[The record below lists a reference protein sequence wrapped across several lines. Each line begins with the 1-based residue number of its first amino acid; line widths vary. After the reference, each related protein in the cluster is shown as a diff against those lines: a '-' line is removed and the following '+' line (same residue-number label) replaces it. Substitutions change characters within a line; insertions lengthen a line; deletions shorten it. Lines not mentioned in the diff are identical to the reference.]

1 MDLKDLLNNPRK
13 FVLKFAPAIWVII
26 FIYITVIIVGSEKTT
41 TEKLETLAGTYLA
54 LGLMYAINWYYLKST
69 QDK

>member
-1 MDLKDLLNNPRK
+1 MDPKGLFINQRK
-13 FVLKFAPAIWVII
+13 FVLKFAPALWVIG
-26 FIYITVIIVGSEKTT
+26 FIYITVVIVGSEKTT

>member
-1 MDLKDLLNNPRK
+1 MNFNDLFTNPRK
-13 FVLKFAPAIWVII
+13 FVLKFAPAIWAVV
-26 FIYITVIIVGSEKTT
+26 FVYATVVIVGSEKTT

-69 QDK
+69 QD